1 MNRCLFY
8 KIRFFILLISS
19 SILVSQR
26 NGLACSA
33 VVLKGENMVFLAKN
47 FDWTYG
53 EGYLIKNVRGTSKK
67 AFYTSEGTAVSWTS
81 RYGSVTF
88 NQNGKEMPYGGM
100 NEKGLAVEM
109 LWLDYTSY
117 YDVAALSYLN
127 ELEWIQFQLDNY
139 QSVAEVLSN
148 LEKLSIRPFK
158 GKIHYIVADPS
169 GHSVVIEHIGGKILH
184 QEKTAHSCQVIT
196 NYDIKS
202 SENWF
207 SNKANASK
215 GNVTNALY
223 RYVVLQ
229 SEIQKPQFGAKLSV
243 PAALELM
250 EDVAIK
256 KGSFKTY
263 WTIVYDLQARS
274 IQFKSAAAKSIKQLN
289 FDALDFDAEV
299 QAIDVNCPEKGSVV
313 SHLSPY
319 DRVKNRSLITYSFQ
333 KLGLEQLDFQELNK
347 HQFEFDVAKD
357 NAYVSNYAALKVS
370 VATADSSNLG
380 RLGIV
385 VVGNSDDFRDLK
397 PFRDAVHQILLTS
410 PAYSWVYY
418 GLPRQPYAI
427 AAAQDLNNNRR
438 PDFELEK
445 YAFSKDQRMVA
456 GKPPGFD
463 DCAVKL
469 EQGITTVQL
478 NLR

>member
-1 MNRCLFY
+1 
-8 KIRFFILLISS
+8 
-19 SILVSQR
+19 
-26 NGLACSA
+26 
-33 VVLKGENMVFLAKN
+33 
-47 FDWTYG
+47 
-53 EGYLIKNVRGTSKK
+53 
-67 AFYTSEGTAVSWTS
+67 
-81 RYGSVTF
+81 
-88 NQNGKEMPYGGM
+88 
-100 NEKGLAVEM
+100 
-109 LWLDYTSY
+109 
-117 YDVAALSYLN
+117 LN
-127 ELEWIQFQLDNY
+127 ELEWIQYQLDNY

-158 GKIHYIVADPS
+158 GKIHYVVADPS

-229 SEIQKPQFGAKLSV
+229 SEIQKPQFSAKISV
-243 PAALELM
+243 PAALQLM

-263 WTIVYDLQARS
+263 WTIVYDLGTRS
-274 IQFKSAAAKSIKQLN
+274 IMFKSAAAKSIKLLD

-299 QAIDVNCPEKGSVV
+299 QAIDVNCAEKGSVV
-313 SHLSPY
+313 AHLSPY
-319 DRVKNRSLITYSFQ
+319 DSVKNRSLITYSFQ
-333 KLGLEQLDFQELNK
+333 KLGLEQLDFQELNR
-347 HQFEFDVAKD
+347 HQFEFDVAED
-357 NAYVSNYAALKVS
+357 NAYVRNYAALKVS

-385 VVGNSDDFRDLK
+385 VVSNSDDFRDFR

-410 PAYSWVYY
+410 PVYSWVYY

-445 YAFSKDQRMVA
+445 YAFSKDQRVVA